1 MTFLHLGSP
10 VSSPVLH
17 LGAILN
23 SEINNKKDRN
33 VKVVALNRL
42 RKGCLFGV

>member
-10 VSSPVLH
+10 VSPLALH
-17 LGAILN
+17 LGAVLN
-23 SEINNKKDRN
+23 TEINNKKDRN

>member
-10 VSSPVLH
+10 VSPLALH
-17 LGAILN
+17 LSAVLN
-23 SEINNKKDRN
+23 TEINNKKDRN